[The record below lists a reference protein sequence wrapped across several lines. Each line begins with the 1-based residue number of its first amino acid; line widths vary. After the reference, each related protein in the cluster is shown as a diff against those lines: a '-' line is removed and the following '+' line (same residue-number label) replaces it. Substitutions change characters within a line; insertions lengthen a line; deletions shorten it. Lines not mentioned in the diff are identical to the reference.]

1 MRHQRFILEPDA
13 ACLDGHFPGR
23 PLIPGVVLLDAAIT
37 AFGLQGPLRIV
48 QAKFLRPCGPG
59 VALDMYLDEG
69 ADGRCDLRL
78 ERAGEPVLRARLQRV
93 TAP

>member
-48 QAKFLRPCGPG
+48 QAKQCTWRATSSSVGRRP
-59 VALDMYLDEG
+59 
-69 ADGRCDLRL
+69 RTR
-78 ERAGEPVLRARLQRV
+78 RR
-93 TAP
+93 